1 MADEAVKEAVD
12 ESSDDGVS
20 PLANLIE
27 EMKSVHEPDKIIEK
41 SFFNI
46 LLIVIFGLP
55 YLGHVEGWVSGW
67 GYVWMPLLHVA
78 VACICVE
85 IIKSLAPIF
94 GTTKPGLTVS
104 HGVALAVMFSVLY
117 LVWAPLKSTLIGS
130 CVLMALF

>member
-20 PLANLIE
+20 PLANLVE

-55 YLGHVEGWVSGW
+55 YLGHVEGCIGM
-67 GYVWMPLLHVA
+67 GYVWMLLLHVA

-94 GTTKPGLTVS
+94 
-104 HGVALAVMFSVLY
+104 
-117 LVWAPLKSTLIGS
+117 
-130 CVLMALF
+130 